1 LPPPASIGYLQLVR
15 QNRAYRNIWTGAMVS
30 LAGDWFTT
38 IAVFA
43 MLLEFTGKGEA
54 VGLALVARFLPAV
67 LLGPFAGTVADRFH
81 RRTVMI
87 ACDLSRAVV
96 VLGFLFVNSKGDAG
110 LAYALTFVQLSIS
123 AFFDPAEQA
132 AIGSV
137 ASRDEVVTANA
148 LHAITWSAMLAIG
161 AAVGG
166 LVTAAVGRHAAF
178 GINSCTYL
186 VSAFF
191 ISRAAIPRGE
201 RKARPATLA
210 HTLGLHDLLEGLRHI
225 AHDRRVARVIFA
237 KSGWGLAG
245 GGAILLYS
253 VFGERVFPVGHAAA
267 TGIGVL
273 FAARG
278 VGALLGPLL
287 ARRLMGDGEQ
297 WLQRAIGLSFF
308 VAAVS
313 YAALALAPNLALGAV
328 ALGVGHMGTSVLW
341 VFSTAL
347 LNLWVPDR
355 LKGRIFAADNS
366 IFTLTLTVS
375 TLATGFL
382 LDHAGVAPRP
392 LMLGLAAVLI
402 VPALVWQALSRR
414 ASTGSA

>member
-1 LPPPASIGYLQLVR
+1 
-15 QNRAYRNIWTGAMVS
+15 MVS

-67 LLGPFAGTVADRFH
+67 LLGPFAGTVADRYH

-87 ACDLSRAVV
+87 VCDLSRAVV
-96 VLGFLFVNSKGDAG
+96 VLGFLFVNSKADAT

-137 ASRDEVVTANA
+137 ASREEVVTANA
-148 LHAITWSAMLAIG
+148 LHAITWSAMLAVG

-201 RKARPATLA
+201 RKERPATLA
-210 HTLGLHDLLEGLRHI
+210 HLLGLHDLVEGLRHI

-237 KSGWGLAG
+237 KTGWGLAG

-278 VGALLGPLL
+278 VGALLGPLI
-287 ARRLMGDGEQ
+287 ARRFMGDGEQ

-308 VAAVS
+308 VAAAS

-366 IFTLTLTVS
+366 IFTLTLTLS
-375 TLATGFL
+375 TLATGAL
-382 LDHAGVAPRP
+382 LDHAGVAPRA

-402 VPALVWQALSRR
+402 LPALVWQVLARR